1 MSPLSDRTIAHLRRI
16 ADEPDLGGSRYEL
29 RDMLGRGGMAAVYR
43 AFDRELGRDVALKV
57 LPLAATGDGD
67 AAGRL
72 RREAQILARLEH
84 PGIVPVHD
92 LGVLADGRIYYAMK
106 RVEGEGLGEHLA
118 AGGVRGEAERLRLF
132 LRVCEAVAFAHDRGV
147 VHRDLKPDNVMVG
160 PFGEVLVMDWGVAKL
175 IDDAARSGEGRRGR
189 ERPETEPGE
198 TAYGGGA
205 GDRQA
210 SASPDG
216 GTAHGTVLGTPG
228 YMAPE
233 QARGEIERQDRRA
246 DVYALGALLVFVL
259 TGAPPPAGDG
269 TVPATGA
276 MPAPLAAVA
285 ARAMAGDPQRRYPDV
300 GALIDEIAA
309 YLAGLPVR
317 AHREGAWGRLRRL
330 ARKYRLPL
338 ALILAYVVMRLIFL
352 LLAGGSACDLRRI
365 ARACLSAR
373 RVGDSTRRSK
383 GIGGGV

>member
-1 MSPLSDRTIAHLRRI
+1 MRALSDRTVAHLRRM

-29 RDMLGRGGMAAVYR
+29 RGMLGRGGMATVYR
-43 AFDRELGRDVALKV
+43 AFDRDLGREVALKV

-72 RREAQILARLEH
+72 RREARILARLEH

-92 LGVLADGRIYYAMK
+92 LGVLADGRIYYVMK
-106 RVEGEGLGEHLA
+106 RVDGRDLAEHLT

-132 LRVCEAVAFAHDRGV
+132 LRICEAVAFAHDRGV

-175 IDDAARSGEGRRGR
+175 IGDV
-189 ERPETEPGE
+189 ER
-198 TAYGGGA
+198 GGA
-205 GDRQA
+205 NQA
-210 SASPDG
+210 PPVAVRAT
-216 GTAHGTVLGTPG
+216 GTAHGTVVGTPG

-233 QARGEIERQDRRA
+233 QARGEVERQDRRA

-259 TGAPPPAGDG
+259 SGAPPPTGDG
-269 TVPATGA
+269 AAPADGSLP
-276 MPAPLAAVA
+276 PALAAVA
-285 ARAMAGDPQRRYPDV
+285 ARAMAADPARRYADV
-300 GALIDEIAA
+300 GALIDEVAA

-338 ALILAYVVMRLIFL
+338 ALILAYVVMRLLFL
-352 LLAGGSACDLRRI
+352 LLAGG
-365 ARACLSAR
+365 
-373 RVGDSTRRSK
+373 
-383 GIGGGV
+383 